1 MSRRQGDWDCRSCR
15 HHNFS
20 WRDSCQQCGN
30 LRPTTGDLSDYAGLG
45 RPSVGFSV
53 PSFRPGDWK
62 CSCGG
67 HNFAS
72 RTSCHSCGTSKDD
85 SAINVSLGLD
95 NNDMPGSGG
104 KLDRAAALLLHG
116 YVSVYV
122 CVKEE
127 MLCSFYL
134 VLPTCENSFAMGI
147 PHRLIRKSH
156 IN

>member
-1 MSRRQGDWDCRSCR
+1 EFERMSRRQGDWDCRSCR

-85 SAINVSLGLD
+85 SAVNVNLDLD

-104 KLDRAAALLLHG
+104 VGFGGGGWKSGDW
-116 YVSVYV
+116 
-122 CVKEE
+122 
-127 MLCSFYL
+127 LCTRC
-134 VLPTCENSFAMGI
+134 PA
-147 PHRLIRKSH
+147 
-156 IN
+156 